1 MVKNSDCWSCCAHI
15 LYIYRYR
22 YIDSIGCIHRIIN
35 HPMIVRFV
43 TQWLASTMAAPWVAH
58 LRCVERDPTLFR
70 GVSKASCPEK
80 PKDMPVL
87 NEKGNKNKLA
97 FNHFSEISRRSCF
110 FCQQKL
116 GFNLWKLEI
125 SSDICCLK
133 TTFSIS
139 PASMQQCIQTH
150 PIPSVPSSVASP
162 SRAPGGLPGH
172 ELCALGFGAPFAFS
186 RRSNLEPQ
194 DGAGGL

>member
-1 MVKNSDCWSCCAHI
+1 MACINNGGTLGRSSSLRGERPNSFPRRLKGLLS
-15 LYIYRYR
+15 
-22 YIDSIGCIHRIIN
+22 G
-35 HPMIVRFV
+35 
-43 TQWLASTMAAPWVAH
+43 
-58 LRCVERDPTLFR
+58 
-70 GVSKASCPEK
+70 KAK
-80 PKDMPVL
+80 GYAGL

-139 PASMQQCIQTH
+139 PASMHPNTSNPQRSQQRCF
-150 PIPSVPSSVASP
+150 P
-162 SRAPGGLPGH
+162 LPGPGWSAGPRAVRFR
-172 ELCALGFGAPFAFS
+172 LRRTFRLFTKIQLGTSGWSWGSLKFQCWNWFQKS
-186 RRSNLEPQ
+186 VTYS
-194 DGAGGL
+194 DI

>member
-1 MVKNSDCWSCCAHI
+1 MACINNGGTLGRSSSLRGERPNSFPRRLKGLLS
-15 LYIYRYR
+15 
-22 YIDSIGCIHRIIN
+22 G
-35 HPMIVRFV
+35 
-43 TQWLASTMAAPWVAH
+43 
-58 LRCVERDPTLFR
+58 
-70 GVSKASCPEK
+70 KAK
-80 PKDMPVL
+80 GYAGL